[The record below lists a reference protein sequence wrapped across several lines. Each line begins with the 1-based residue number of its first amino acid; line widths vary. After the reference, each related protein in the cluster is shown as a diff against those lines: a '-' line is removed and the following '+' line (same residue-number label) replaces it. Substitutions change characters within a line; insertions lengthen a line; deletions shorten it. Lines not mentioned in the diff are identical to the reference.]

1 MAIELDTTRIASQT
15 TAATTQNDA
24 PVMQEAKLT
33 PVLGGENVK
42 VTSGTMSDLE
52 KLVARLKAETD
63 DTKMSLAQQRISILA
78 TVLDSMADRIS
89 ESERNSL
96 LEIEKL
102 NLQKSEAENKLA
114 GYLSEKTASEGRITA
129 LDLQISAL
137 EKAIERAV
145 QDGVDHRE
153 QVAKLKAQR
162 ADEQAKLDKIN
173 DAISSANAKISGIDV
188 KIAECSQAIAKTT
201 LNEVASALRF
211 AANEKT
217 SSPPSVDDGAESNA
231 ERVKQE
237 KKAEETD
244 IGNVIRESLDKID
257 AQIRKVLDESQMKVE
272 AYSTRRT
279 KMQKIDT
286 AKIANGVKELIE
298 RRSTLKQMKGI
309 TNAELEAVYTLAFGY
324 YRTGKFD
331 EALKLFQ
338 FLVMFDHLNAKYW
351 MGLGAVQQV
360 LKDYS
365 NAVVSYGYCSFLK
378 LDNPKPQLHAA
389 ECFLAMGDKVKA
401 ASALYALN
409 EYCPKDTEIGRE
421 YRAKAAKLRELVG
434 EEAFAELAKEDEKK
448 S

>member
-89 ESERNSL
+89 ESERNTL

-102 NLQKSEAENKLA
+102 NLEKSEAENTLA

-162 ADEQAKLDKIN
+162 ADEQAKLDEIN
-173 DAISSANAKISGIDV
+173 DAIASANAKISGIDV
-188 KIAECSQAIAKTT
+188 KIAECSQSIAKTT
-201 LNEVASALRF
+201 LNEVANALRF

-272 AYSTRRT
+272 A
-279 KMQKIDT
+279 
-286 AKIANGVKELIE
+286 
-298 RRSTLKQMKGI
+298 
-309 TNAELEAVYTLAFGY
+309 
-324 YRTGKFD
+324 
-331 EALKLFQ
+331 
-338 FLVMFDHLNAKYW
+338 
-351 MGLGAVQQV
+351 
-360 LKDYS
+360 
-365 NAVVSYGYCSFLK
+365 
-378 LDNPKPQLHAA
+378 
-389 ECFLAMGDKVKA
+389 
-401 ASALYALN
+401 
-409 EYCPKDTEIGRE
+409 
-421 YRAKAAKLRELVG
+421 
-434 EEAFAELAKEDEKK
+434 
-448 S
+448 

>member
-42 VTSGTMSDLE
+42 VTSGAMSDLE
-52 KLVARLKAETD
+52 KLVAQLKAETD

-89 ESERNSL
+89 ESERNTL

-102 NLQKSEAENKLA
+102 NLEKSEAENTLA
-114 GYLSEKTASEGRITA
+114 GYLSEKTASEGRISA

-162 ADEQAKLDKIN
+162 ADEQAKLDEIN
-173 DAISSANAKISGIDV
+173 DAIASANAKISGIDV

-257 AQIRKVLDESQMKVE
+257 AQIRKVLDESQMK
-272 AYSTRRT
+272 

>member
-24 PVMQEAKLT
+24 PAMQESKLT

-114 GYLSEKTASEGRITA
+114 GYLSEKTAAEGRITA

-162 ADEQAKLDKIN
+162 QKKLDQIN

-272 AYSTRRT
+272 A
-279 KMQKIDT
+279 
-286 AKIANGVKELIE
+286 
-298 RRSTLKQMKGI
+298 
-309 TNAELEAVYTLAFGY
+309 
-324 YRTGKFD
+324 
-331 EALKLFQ
+331 
-338 FLVMFDHLNAKYW
+338 
-351 MGLGAVQQV
+351 
-360 LKDYS
+360 
-365 NAVVSYGYCSFLK
+365 
-378 LDNPKPQLHAA
+378 
-389 ECFLAMGDKVKA
+389 
-401 ASALYALN
+401 
-409 EYCPKDTEIGRE
+409 
-421 YRAKAAKLRELVG
+421 
-434 EEAFAELAKEDEKK
+434 
-448 S
+448 